1 MRIIHV
7 PDEKR
12 VFESIENDDP
22 LLVLISFN
30 GERMIAGNIDDCLEH
45 HILLKK
51 AGYPETDLEN
61 YFRIIVNKSEASWTY
76 VCPSSY
82 LNIKNR
88 EFRLKK
94 YYENGIDEITK
105 ALKLLNYNVPID
117 IPQRYRRH
125 FDALKNNGNGFYT

>member
-1 MRIIHV
+1 MKIINFPNKRRI
-7 PDEKR
+7 DK
-12 VFESIENDDP
+12 SIKNDDP
-22 LLVLISFN
+22 LLMLISFD
-30 GERMIAGNIDDCLEH
+30 GATVIVGNIDDCLEH

-51 AGYPETDLEN
+51 AGLPETDLEK
-61 YFRIIVNKSEASWTY
+61 YYRVIANKTEASWTY
-76 VCPSSY
+76 VCPASY

-94 YYENGIDEITK
+94 YYENGIDEIER

-125 FDALKNNGNGFYT
+125 FDALKDDSR

>member
-1 MRIIHV
+1 MHIINSPDKKRIN
-7 PDEKR
+7 
-12 VFESIENDDP
+12 ESIKLNDP
-22 LLVLISFN
+22 LLMLISFD
-30 GERMIAGNIDDCLEH
+30 GETIIIGNIDDCMEH

-51 AGYPETDLEN
+51 AGFTEGDLEK

-88 EFRLKK
+88 EQRLKK
-94 YYENGIDEITK
+94 YYENGIDKIEA
-105 ALKLLNYNVPID
+105 ALRSINYDVPIN

-125 FDALKNNGNGFYT
+125 FDALKNDNK